1 MRILGRQFV
10 MGRTIDEALRRAGE
24 SEARGYR
31 YSYDMLGEAART
43 RAGAENYFDAYKGA
57 VAAIGQA
64 ANGAGPIA
72 GPGLSV
78 KLSALHPRYEFT
90 QRDRVMRELLPR
102 LRTLA
107 LAAKAVDIGLTV
119 DAEEADRLDLSLE
132 VFEAIS
138 GDPALAGWQG
148 LGLAVQA
155 YQKRA
160 SFVLDW
166 LADLAHR
173 HGRRIM
179 VRLVKG
185 AYWDTEFKYAQ
196 EQGLDGYPVFTRKA
210 ATDVS
215 YLAGIKRLFDDP
227 EAFYPQFATHNA
239 HTVAAVIEQANGRP
253 FEMQRLH
260 GMGEALYDPI
270 VADVPCRVY
279 APVGG
284 HADLLAQPQHD
295 RRRGG
300 GPAVRRRGP
309 VGHRTKSRRPA
320 LPAPLRHRT
329 HPFHRHHRG
338 RRQREPAGA
347 GRGVGGG
354 VAA

>member
-179 VRLVKG
+179 VRL
-185 AYWDTEFKYAQ
+185 E
-196 EQGLDGYPVFTRKA
+196 
-210 ATDVS
+210 
-215 YLAGIKRLFDDP
+215 
-227 EAFYPQFATHNA
+227 
-239 HTVAAVIEQANGRP
+239 
-253 FEMQRLH
+253 
-260 GMGEALYDPI
+260 
-270 VADVPCRVY
+270 
-279 APVGG
+279 
-284 HADLLAQPQHD
+284 HD
-295 RRRGG
+295 S
-300 GPAVRRRGP
+300 V
-309 VGHRTKSRRPA
+309 
-320 LPAPLRHRT
+320 
-329 HPFHRHHRG
+329 
-338 RRQREPAGA
+338 
-347 GRGVGGG
+347 
-354 VAA
+354 